1 MAGSM
6 RVLFTTTGHSG
17 HLLPLAPLAHASRL
31 AGHEVLVATYRSR
44 VAAVD
49 RAGLDWHAIDEAPEE
64 RWAPLMGKLAT
75 LPRDDADA
83 LIIAG
88 GFARIGAG
96 AALPHLLELVDDW
109 RPDVLVY
116 ECYEFA
122 GPIAADAH
130 DVPYARVALGLA
142 STEDWVS
149 ELAAPTVAELRDE
162 LDLPEAD
169 TAPLLSLVPPSLD
182 DGPARLRFRGPLP
195 PFAPAAL
202 PDWWDN
208 ADDPLVYV
216 TFGSVTGSLPFFP
229 RIYRD
234 TLDALADSP
243 VRVLVTVGRDADL
256 SQLGPLPAN
265 AHVEAWLSQNEV
277 LPHAAAVVAH
287 GGYGT
292 TLGALEHGVPMVL
305 LPLFAG
311 DQWRNARRVAELG
324 AGMLVDNDLRRV
336 FDTPSSRAMQA
347 LPDAVAEVI
356 GNPRYREA
364 AALIRREIGGFPVAT
379 AAVPVLEEL
388 AAAPVRQAH

>member
-1 MAGSM
+1 M

-44 VAAVD
+44 AAAVD
-49 RAGLDWHAIDEAPEE
+49 RMGLSWHAIDEAPEE
-64 RWAPLMGKLAT
+64 RWAPLMGTVAA
-75 LPRDDADA
+75 LPQGEADA
-83 LIIAG
+83 LIMAE

-96 AALPHLLELVDDW
+96 AALPHLLELVEDW
-109 RPDVLVY
+109 RPDVLVH

-130 DVPYARVALGLA
+130 GVPYARVALGLA
-142 STEDWVS
+142 STEDWVA

-162 LDLPEAD
+162 LDLPQAD
-169 TAPLLSLVPPSLD
+169 DVPLLSLVPPSLD

-195 PFAPAAL
+195 SAAAPAL
-202 PDWWDN
+202 PDWWPN
-208 ADDPLVYV
+208 ADDPLVYL

-229 RIYRD
+229 RLYRD
-234 TLDALADSP
+234 ALEALADSP
-243 VRVLVTVGRDADL
+243 VRVLATVGRDADP
-256 SQLGPLPAN
+256 SQLNPLPAN
-265 AHVEAWLSQNEV
+265 AHVEAWLPQHEV

-324 AGMLVDNDLRRV
+324 AGLVADHDLRRV
-336 FDTPSSRAMQA
+336 FDPPAVDA
-347 LPDAVAEVI
+347 LPSALADVI
-356 GNPRYREA
+356 SSPRFRA
-364 AALIRREIGGFPVAT
+364 AAELIRDEIDELPVAT
-379 AAVPVLEEL
+379 AGVPVLDEL
-388 AAAPVRQAH
+388 ASVRLAN